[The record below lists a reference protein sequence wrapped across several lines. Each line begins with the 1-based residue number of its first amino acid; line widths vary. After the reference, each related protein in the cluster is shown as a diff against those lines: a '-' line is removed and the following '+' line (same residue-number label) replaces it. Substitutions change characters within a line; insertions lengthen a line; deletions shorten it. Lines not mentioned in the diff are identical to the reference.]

1 MRISLSTASLYV
13 YPLRHVFALAKDAG
27 FEGLELA
34 LSSEARARG
43 TDYVHRLSLEHGLPI
58 HTLHPPM
65 IPTPKRREHH
75 QVLPELTA
83 LARDLECQFII
94 IHAPKALT
102 LTEGKGPEYVAAV
115 QACTDDLRGSSTTLC
130 VENQAVFR
138 PSDRRYA
145 LCRPGDLHRFAE
157 EYDLAVTLDTAH
169 AASFPYDL
177 IEAYEVLASR
187 LVNVHLSDFRSGL
200 SIPPWFNL
208 HSYFKHHQ
216 LPGDADLP
224 LLPFLERLR
233 ADTYQGLITIEVSP
247 FALEAWRP
255 LRVRENLIRSL
266 EFVQNAL
273 ASV

>member
-1 MRISLSTASLYV
+1 LSISLSTASLYG
-13 YPLRHVFALAKDAG
+13 YPLRRVFALAKDTG

-34 LSSEARARG
+34 LSFEARARG
-43 TDYVHRLSLEHGLPI
+43 SDYVHRLSMEYGLPI
-58 HTLHPPM
+58 RTLHPPM

-75 QVLPELTA
+75 RMLPELA
-83 LARDLECQFII
+83 AVARELECRFII

-102 LTEGKGPEYVAAV
+102 LTEGSGAEYVAAV
-115 QACTDDLRGSSTTLC
+115 QACTNDLRGSTTGLC
-130 VENQAVFR
+130 VENQAVFC
-138 PSDRRYA
+138 PSDRRYV
-145 LCRPGDLHRFAE
+145 LSKPGDLFRFAE

-187 LVNVHLSDFRSGL
+187 LVNIHLSDFRSDL

-216 LPGDADLP
+216 LPGDGDLP

-233 ADTYQGLITIEVSP
+233 ADAYQGLITVEVSP
-247 FALEAWRP
+247 LALETWRP
-255 LRVRENLIRSL
+255 LRVRENLKRSV
-266 EFVQNAL
+266 EFVRNAL
-273 ASV
+273 ESV

>member
-1 MRISLSTASLYV
+1 LRICLSTASLYL

-27 FEGLELA
+27 FQGLELA
-34 LSSEARARG
+34 LSFEVRARG
-43 TDYVHRLSLEHGLPI
+43 SGHVRLLSEEYGLPI

-65 IPTPKRREHH
+65 IPWPKNRAHH
-75 QVLPELTA
+75 QLLSELIPV
-83 LARDLECQFII
+83 ARDLECQFII

-102 LTEGKGPEYVAAV
+102 LTERRGSEYVAAV
-115 QACTDDLRGSSTTLC
+115 QECTEGLRGSSTRLC

-145 LCRPGDLHRFAE
+145 LSKPGALHRFAE
-157 EYDLAVTLDTAH
+157 KCDLAVTLDTAH

-177 IEAYEVLASR
+177 IEAYEMLASR

-200 SIPPWFNL
+200 SIPAWFNL

-216 LPGDADLP
+216 LPGDGDLP
-224 LLPFLERLR
+224 LLPLLKRLR
-233 ADTYQGLITIEVSP
+233 GDGYQGLITVEVSP

-255 LRVRENLIRSL
+255 RRVKENLKRSL
-266 EFVQNAL
+266 EFVRDAL

>member
-1 MRISLSTASLYV
+1 MRVGLSTASLYL

-34 LSSEARARG
+34 LSFEVRARG
-43 TDYVHRLSLEHGLPI
+43 SGYVRLLSEEYGLPI

-65 IPTPKRREHH
+65 VPLLKRREHH
-75 QVLPELTA
+75 QLLSELISV
-83 LARDLECQFII
+83 ARDLECQFII

-102 LTEGKGPEYVAAV
+102 LTQGSGPEYVAAV
-115 QACTDDLRGSSTTLC
+115 LACTEELSGSSTRLC

-145 LCRPGDLHRFAE
+145 LSRPDALYRFAE
-157 EYDLAVTLDTAH
+157 EHDLAVTLDTAH

-177 IEAYEVLASR
+177 TEAYDLLASR

-200 SIPPWFNL
+200 SIPVWFNL

-216 LPGDADLP
+216 LPGAADLP
-224 LLPFLERLR
+224 LVPFLKRLSG
-233 ADTYQGLITIEVSP
+233 DGYQGLITLEVSP
-247 FALEAWRP
+247 FALQAWRP
-255 LRVRENLIRSL
+255 RRVRENLTRSL
-266 EFVQNAL
+266 EFVRNAL

>member
-1 MRISLSTASLYV
+1 MIISLSTASLYL
-13 YPLRHVFALAKDAG
+13 YPLRHAFALAKDAG

-34 LSSEARARG
+34 LSIEVRARG
-43 TDYVHRLSLEHGLPI
+43 SGYVRRLSQEFGLPI

-75 QVLPELTA
+75 ELLPELTRVA
-83 LARDLECQFII
+83 LDLECQFII
-94 IHAPKALT
+94 LHAPKALT
-102 LTEGKGPEYVAAV
+102 LNEGMGPEYVGAV
-115 QACTDDLRGSSTTLC
+115 QACAEELRGSSTRLC

-145 LCRPGDLHRFAE
+145 LSKPGDLRWFAE
-157 EYDLAVTLDTAH
+157 EYDLGVTLDTAH

-177 IEAYEVLASR
+177 TEAYEVLGSR
-187 LVNVHLSDFRSGL
+187 LVNVHLSDFRSDL

-224 LLPFLERLR
+224 LLPLLERLK
-233 ADTYQGLITIEVSP
+233 ADSYQGLITVEVSP
-247 FALEAWRP
+247 FALEAWSPR
-255 LRVRENLIRSL
+255 RVRENLMRSL
-266 EFVQNAL
+266 EFVRKAV